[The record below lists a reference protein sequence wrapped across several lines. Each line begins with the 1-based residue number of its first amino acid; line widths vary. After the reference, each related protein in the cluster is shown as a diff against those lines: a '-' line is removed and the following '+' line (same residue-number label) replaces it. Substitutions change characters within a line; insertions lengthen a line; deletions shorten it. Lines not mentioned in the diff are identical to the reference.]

1 MQRHPVPS
9 IMYLGLLASWVATCG
24 SLFMSQV
31 LGWIPCE
38 WCWYQRIAMYP
49 TAVLLAVGLARRD
62 WNIPKYALWLAVP
75 GAAASIYHI
84 LLQKVPAI
92 KALEQCKSGVPCSQD
107 YLWQLGIFP
116 EWMTIPML
124 ALIAFVIVIVAS
136 VIALRSQATLDEES
150 VEGLSPIV
158 FVAAVVAAVVG
169 LFGFGGVLYT
179 RNQPMQA
186 HSLNAATF
194 TDQAATIYANTCQSC
209 HGIVG
214 PNMKAMRLAFIK
226 NKNEFELMNVISAGR
241 TANAADNFSGNA
253 MPANGGRIGMT
264 QDELLALAR
273 YLKEGVR

>member
-1 MQRHPVPS
+1 
-9 IMYLGLLASWVATCG
+9 MYLGLLASWVATCG

-31 LGWIPCE
+31 LGWLPCE

-49 TAVLLAVGLARRD
+49 TSVLLAVGLARRD

-124 ALIAFVIVIVAS
+124 ALIAFVIIIVAS
-136 VIALRSQATLDEES
+136 LIALRSRASNVEEG
-150 VEGLSPIV
+150 VEGLPPVV
-158 FVAAVVAAVVG
+158 FVAAIVAAVVG
-169 LFGFGGVLYT
+169 LFAFSGALYA
-179 RNQPMQA
+179 RNQPAQVNP
-186 HSLNAATF
+186 LNTGASST
-194 TDQAATIYANTCQSC
+194 QAATLYANTCQSC
-209 HGIVG
+209 HGPVG
-214 PNMKAMRLAFIK
+214 TNMKAMRAEFIK
-226 NKNEFELMNVISAGR
+226 SKSELELMNIISAGR
-241 TANAADNFSGNA
+241 KADALDNFSKSA

-273 YLKEGVR
+273 YLKENVR